1 MKLRSTGKIADR
13 FYVLGSLD
21 VPVFLLDGPHP
32 ALFDAGFRA
41 FAGMYQRDIENILC
55 GRAPE
60 YLFLTHAHYDHIGAV
75 SRFKEAWPRLKVV
88 AHAKTAKILASQ
100 GALRAISDLSR
111 EAANL
116 GGKFGVVEID
126 EHGFEPFT
134 TDLMLS
140 PSQMI
145 PLEPDLTITALP
157 TPGHTQDA
165 VSYWIPQM
173 KILIASDAVGNEDER
188 GYITSEFLVDF
199 DAFCASLQ
207 MISQLNAEILCPGH
221 RLVVTGASEV
231 RSYLGRC
238 IEEAVRHLAMVEDF
252 LEREGDD
259 ISRTVARIKAF
270 EWDPVP
276 WPKQPEKAYL
286 INTRAKVRTILE
298 RKHMRR

>member
-13 FYVLGSLD
+13 FYVLGSPD
-21 VPVFLLDGPHP
+21 VPVFLLDGAHP

-41 FAGMYQRDIENILC
+41 FAGLYEQDIGNILC

-60 YLFLTHAHYDHIGAV
+60 YLFLTHGHYDHIGAV
-75 SRFKEAWPRLKVV
+75 RRLKAAWPRLKVV
-88 AHAKTAKILASQ
+88 AHAKTVKILARN

-111 EAANL
+111 EPAHL
-116 GGKFGVVEID
+116 GGKFGVVGIE

-134 TDLMLS
+134 TDLILS

-145 PLEPDLTITALP
+145 PLEPDLTITALL

-173 KILIASDAVGNEDER
+173 KILIAGDAVGNEDER
-188 GYITSEFLVDF
+188 GYITSEFLVDY
-199 DAFCASLQ
+199 DAFYASLE

-221 RLVVTGASEV
+221 RLVVTGAPEV
-231 RSYLGRC
+231 RIYLGKC
-238 IEEAVRHLAMVEDF
+238 IEEAARHLTMVEDF

-270 EWDPVP
+270 EWDPAP
-276 WPKQPEKAYL
+276 WPKQPEKAYFL
-286 INTRAKVRTILE
+286 NTQAKVRTILE
-298 RKHMRR
+298 RKQMRR